1 MTLTTL
7 PPMVIDRA
15 MSPNSPEIEP
25 LYDPEQHRSH
35 SLLYGGHDP
44 GTCARCLGAMKD
56 PASGPALGG

>member
-35 SLLYGGHDP
+35 SLLYGGTIP
-44 GTCARCLGAMKD
+44 APAQGAWAR
-56 PASGPALGG
+56 